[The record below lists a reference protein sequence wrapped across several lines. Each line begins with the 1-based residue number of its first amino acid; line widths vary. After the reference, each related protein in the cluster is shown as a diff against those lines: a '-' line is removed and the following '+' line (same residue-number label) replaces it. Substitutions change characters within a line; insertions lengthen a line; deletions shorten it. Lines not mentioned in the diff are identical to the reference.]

1 MLTTRKGN
9 YEIQAEINISRHPE
23 WNNHRKA
30 IERTNAAVKDNQQ
43 YVKDNNLVRVVQL
56 DSDSF
61 NANNRR
67 YIINDID
74 YTTCSWE
81 PVSITLNN
89 GGYITWG

>member
-9 YEIQAEINISRHPE
+9 NAIQTEINISRHPE

-30 IERTNAAVKDNQQ
+30 IERTNAAIKDNQQ
-43 YVKDNNLVRVVQL
+43 YIKDNNLVRVVQL

-61 NANNRR
+61 NANNRQ
-67 YIINDID
+67 YI
-74 YTTCSWE
+74 YTTSSNWK
-81 PVSITLNN
+81 PTLTYD